1 MPTNKIKENNID
13 IKKDYYQNIDLKE
26 TIKNAK
32 SLLERLSNGEYQGL
46 VKTPILEPINIE
58 NGNKEGENKE
68 TRPTSKTTIKY
79 QEDIS
84 NGRPSMYIPHVS
96 IMHIGDGKK
105 IE

>member
-1 MPTNKIKENNID
+1 MPSNKIKENNID
-13 IKKDYYQNIDLKE
+13 IKKDYYQNIDLQE

-68 TRPTSKTTIKY
+68 T
-79 QEDIS
+79 EDYRKQMLLL
-84 NGRPSMYIPHVS
+84 NGFFAITPGLTPDNKLKH
-96 IMHIGDGKK
+96 GGEFNKN
-105 IE
+105 

>member
-58 NGNKEGENKE
+58 NGNKDDELIVENDDERKQRLLREGFFAVPAWPDKNNKLKYGGE
-68 TRPTSKTTIKY
+68 FKIK
-79 QEDIS
+79 
-84 NGRPSMYIPHVS
+84 
-96 IMHIGDGKK
+96 
-105 IE
+105 

>member
-46 VKTPILEPINIE
+46 VKIPILEPINIE
-58 NGNKEGENKE
+58 NWNKDDELIVENDDERKQRLLKEGFFAVPAWPDKNNKLKYGGE
-68 TRPTSKTTIKY
+68 FKIK
-79 QEDIS
+79 
-84 NGRPSMYIPHVS
+84 
-96 IMHIGDGKK
+96 
-105 IE
+105 

>member
-32 SLLERLSNGEYQGL
+32 SLLEMLSNGEYQGL

-58 NGNKEGENKE
+58 NGNKDDELIVENDDERKQRLLREGFFAVPAWPDKNNKLKYGGE
-68 TRPTSKTTIKY
+68 FKIK
-79 QEDIS
+79 
-84 NGRPSMYIPHVS
+84 
-96 IMHIGDGKK
+96 
-105 IE
+105 

>member
-1 MPTNKIKENNID
+1 MPTNKIKENNSD
-13 IKKDYYQNIDLKE
+13 IKNDYYQNIDLQE

-32 SLLERLSNGEYQGL
+32 SLLERLNNGEYQGL
-46 VKTPILEPINIE
+46 VKMPILEPINLE

-68 TRPTSKTTIKY
+68 IRPTSKTTIKY

-84 NGRPSMYIPHVS
+84 NGRPNMYIPHIS
-96 IMHIGDGKK
+96 IMHIGNGSK

>member
-26 TIKNAK
+26 TIKKAK

-68 TRPTSKTTIKY
+68 T
-79 QEDIS
+79 EDYRKQMLLL
-84 NGRPSMYIPHVS
+84 NGFFAITPGLTPDNKLKH
-96 IMHIGDGKK
+96 GGEFNKN
-105 IE
+105 